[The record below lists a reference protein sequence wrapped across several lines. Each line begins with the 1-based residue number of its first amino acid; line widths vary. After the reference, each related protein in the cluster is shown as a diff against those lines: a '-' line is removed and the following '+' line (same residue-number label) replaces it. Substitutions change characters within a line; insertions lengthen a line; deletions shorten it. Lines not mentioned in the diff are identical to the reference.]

1 MSRTANQISRRYLL
15 QLMGGVAGSIALHGC
30 TQGAGSSSGSA
41 PLISIANPWPGYGG
55 HYVALKKDLFKGAGV
70 EVQEL
75 FFQSASEGLT
85 AFLAG
90 KADVAWLTSGD
101 AVQAA
106 AQDPTVRIIYVVD
119 YSNGSDG
126 IIGRGIKSPADLKG
140 KKVARENLLFENVLL
155 RAYLEK
161 GGLTEADIQIQ
172 DMTAADGATA
182 FAAKQV
188 DVAVTYEPWMT
199 KAAKQGGGEVV
210 FTTKDTNL
218 IVDVVATRQKV
229 ITSRKA
235 DLQAYLKA
243 IDQGVKLVTSGD
255 AEAIKIVADKLGG
268 ISVDETKEQIA
279 GVKIFDIEMNKSIGF
294 NPTNAN
300 NLLKNLELTVQVG
313 KDMKLVGDMK
323 LEDLYDSSIVMGL

>member
-1 MSRTANQISRRYLL
+1 MSRIANQISRRYLL

-30 TQGAGSSSGSA
+30 TQGVGSSSSSA
-41 PLISIANPWPGYGG
+41 PLISAVNPWPGYGG
-55 HYVALKKDLFKGAGV
+55 HYVAQKQDLFKGNGV
-70 EVQEL
+70 AVQEVY
-75 FFQSASEGLT
+75 FQSASEGLT

-101 AVQAA
+101 AIQAA
-106 AQDPTVRIIYVVD
+106 SKDPTVRIIYVVD

-155 RAYLEK
+155 RAYLAK
-161 GGLTEADIQIQ
+161 GGLTEADIQLQ
-172 DMTAADGATA
+172 DMTAADAATA

-199 KAAKQGGGEVV
+199 KASKQGGGEVI

-218 IVDVVATRQKV
+218 IVDVIATRQKV
-229 ITSRKA
+229 ITERKA
-235 DLQAYLKA
+235 DLQGYLKA
-243 IDQGVKLVTSGD
+243 IDQGAKLVNSND
-255 AEAIKIVADKLGG
+255 AEAVKAVAEKLGVT
-268 ISVDETKEQIA
+268 VDEAKEQIA

-294 NPTNAN
+294 SPTNAN
-300 NLLKNLELTVQVG
+300 NMIKNLELTVQTG
-313 KDMKLVGDMK
+313 KDMKLIGDMK
-323 LEDLYDSSIVMGL
+323 IEDLYDDSIVMSL